1 MAIRE
6 GLDAFRERKTPQIL
20 DRLIVK
26 GLPDRV
32 SLCLASMPQV
42 TAGQG
47 ELETYL
53 DAWSLA

>member
-6 GLDAFRERKTPQIL
+6 GLDAFSERKTPQIL

-26 GLPDRV
+26 GLPDPV
-32 SLCLASMPQV
+32 SVCLAGRPEV

-53 DAWSLA
+53 DA